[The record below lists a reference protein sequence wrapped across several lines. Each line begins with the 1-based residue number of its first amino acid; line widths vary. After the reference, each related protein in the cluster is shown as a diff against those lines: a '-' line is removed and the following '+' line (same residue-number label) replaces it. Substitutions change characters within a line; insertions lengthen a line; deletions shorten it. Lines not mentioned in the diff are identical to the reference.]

1 MTRRIIQTKRD
12 RKIMDFL
19 EKGFYATSEMI
30 DRLFFNSP
38 VACRR
43 RLVRMTEVGWIER
56 VRADESTP
64 YVYFIPQRHQEK
76 SRKKNAKHERPSYE
90 TEQSKQLYL
99 TQCLAEMTQLGDLV
113 FYAKQYTLTSSLADL
128 LAVVEMNGVRILVVA
143 DVINRDGNGSRHENF
158 FNNSVA
164 LKKLVEEYQI
174 KHTIHII
181 YAERIINKNES
192 TFFIQKKT
200 GMSYRDYKEID
211 WSRTTYHI
219 RYLISSSNQQ

>member
-76 SRKKNAKHERPSYE
+76 SRKKNAKHEGPSYE

-128 LAVVEMNGVRILVVA
+128 IAVVDMNGTRMLVVA
-143 DVINRDGNGSRHENF
+143 DVINRDGKGTRHESF
-158 FNNSVA
+158 FNSSVA
-164 LKKLVEEYQI
+164 LKSLVEKYGV
-174 KHTIHII
+174 KRTIHIV
-181 YAERIINKNES
+181 YAERIINNNES
-192 TFFIQKKT
+192 TFFIQKKI
-200 GMSYRDYKEID
+200 GMSYQDYKEID

-219 RYLISSSNQQ
+219 RDLISSANQ

>member
-76 SRKKNAKHERPSYE
+76 SRKKNAKHEGPSYE

-128 LAVVEMNGVRILVVA
+128 IAVVDMNGTRMLVVA
-143 DVINRDGNGSRHENF
+143 DVINRDGNGTRHENF
-158 FNNSVA
+158 FNSSVA
-164 LKKLVEEYQI
+164 LKSLVEKYGI
-174 KHTIHII
+174 KRTIHIV
-181 YAERIINKNES
+181 YAERIINNNES
-192 TFFIQKKT
+192 TFFIQKKI
-200 GMSYRDYKEID
+200 GMSYQDYKEID

-219 RYLISSSNQQ
+219 RDLISSASQ

>member
-76 SRKKNAKHERPSYE
+76 SRKKNAKHEGPSYE
-90 TEQSKQLYL
+90 TEQGKQLYL

-128 LAVVEMNGVRILVVA
+128 IAVVDMNGTRMLVVA
-143 DVINRDGNGSRHENF
+143 DVINRDGNGARHENF
-158 FNNSVA
+158 FNSSVA
-164 LKKLVEEYQI
+164 LKSLVEKYGV
-174 KHTIHII
+174 KRTIHIV
-181 YAERIINKNES
+181 YAERIINNNES
-192 TFFIQKKT
+192 TFFIQKKI
-200 GMSYRDYKEID
+200 GMSYQDYKEID

-219 RYLISSSNQQ
+219 RDLISSASQ

>member
-76 SRKKNAKHERPSYE
+76 SRKKNAKHEGPSYE

-128 LAVVEMNGVRILVVA
+128 IAVVDMNGTRMLVVA
-143 DVINRDGNGSRHENF
+143 DVINRDGNGTRHESF
-158 FNNSVA
+158 FNSSVA
-164 LKKLVEEYQI
+164 LKSLVEKYGV
-174 KHTIHII
+174 KRTIHIV
-181 YAERIINKNES
+181 YAERIINNNES
-192 TFFIQKKT
+192 TFFIQKKI
-200 GMSYRDYKEID
+200 GMSYQDYKEID

-219 RYLISSSNQQ
+219 RDLISSASQ

>member
-1 MTRRIIQTKRD
+1 MTRRIVQTKRD

-76 SRKKNAKHERPSYE
+76 SRKKNAKHEGPSYE

-128 LAVVEMNGVRILVVA
+128 IAVVDMNGTRMLVVA
-143 DVINRDGNGSRHENF
+143 DVINRDGNGTRHENF
-158 FNNSVA
+158 FNSSVA
-164 LKKLVEEYQI
+164 LKSLVEKYGV
-174 KHTIHII
+174 KRTIHIV
-181 YAERIINKNES
+181 YAERIINNNES
-192 TFFIQKKT
+192 TFFIQKKI
-200 GMSYRDYKEID
+200 GMSYQDYKEID

-219 RYLISSSNQQ
+219 RDLISSASQ